1 MKKRVLSLITAFS
14 IILSILSLNLTT
26 YAAVSYSDWT
36 NVDISSYQKFRD
48 SVLGNYYNTDG
59 DHGAQCWDGAN
70 ILWRQAI
77 GRKLQ
82 TGTGYARGCWES
94 KRDAN
99 AGTEFELITD
109 IGSVRRGDIVVFN
122 GPDAKTGHIAFAD
135 EDYNGSG
142 SLSVLGQNQ
151 TSRSKVTSY
160 DSDGG
165 CWEGPFTVTPW
176 NTAYFLGA
184 FRYKGWK
191 NTIPIQTGFYYIKSA
206 LNENYAIDVENSSTE
221 NHANIQLSVYDKNSR
236 SQMFFIEKIS
246 GEETYKIINLNS
258 NKSFDI
264 TDYGEEPGT
273 NLQQSEW
280 ANWINTAQ
288 RWDFYNAGGGY
299 VYIQSHYHKN
309 CIDVQNG
316 GAIANNNIQ
325 LWTPNQ
331 TAAQKFKLCLIPP
344 VVNISSNKVNVGET
358 VTVTWEEPYGTQYYD
373 SYLTE
378 FPEGYAYQTNKWHHT
393 GWVAGKYEF
402 SDLPAGHYTFFMHA
416 KNDYAISDQSNWVSF
431 DVYEPKY
438 IPTKTEIYNGHKY
451 ILYDYEAS
459 WDFCKSLCEEWGG
472 HLVTVNSS
480 DEQEF
485 IKTFIN
491 NGSKDAYWLGLTYYY
506 TDTWHWITDEAY
518 DYTNWCS
525 SEPSL
530 SGSYGNKEM
539 FAEIRKSYSYGWN
552 DVSNTNC
559 SNKGFILEFDSITP
573 TIELDVT
580 DNNPYSVINAT
591 IENAEIGSQIIFAI
605 YKDNKL
611 IDLQTKT
618 YEGENVLAETSVDYD
633 RIKAMLWENMH
644 GMKPLCPP
652 DEYVK
657 EIKK

>member
-1 MKKRVLSLITAFS
+1 MRRKTVALLLFLSVLLSAMSCLVMPVYATQYDGYQSIPIDSYDSFRTATKG
-14 IILSILSLNLTT
+14 NG
-26 YAAVSYSDWT
+26 Y
-36 NVDISSYQKFRD
+36 NVDYSY
-48 SVLGNYYNTDG
+48 GN
-59 DHGAQCWDGAN
+59 QCWDGAA
-70 ILWRQAI
+70 LFWHQL
-77 GRKLQ
+77 GMSLQ
-82 TGTGYARGCWES
+82 TGNHEARGCWNL
-94 KRDAN
+94 KRNEN
-99 AGTEFELITD
+99 AGDKFDLIYNKED
-109 IGSVRRGDIVVFN
+109 IRRGDIVVLDY
-122 GPDAKTGHIAFAD
+122 GSDGHIAFAD
-135 EDYNGSG
+135 ADYSG
-142 SLSVLGQNQ
+142 TSLSLYGQNQ
-151 TSRSKVTSY
+151 NYS
-160 DSDGG
+160 G
-165 CWEGPFTVTPW
+165 EPF
-176 NTAYFLGA
+176 NTCNYSLNTFLGA

-191 NTIPIQTGFYYIKSA
+191 NTISIQTGFYYIKSA

-552 DVSNTNC
+552 DVGNTNC
-559 SNKGFILEFDSITP
+559 SNKGFILELDSISP
-573 TIELDVT
+573 KIEIGVT
-580 DNNPYSVINAT
+580 DKTSYSAVNAIIT
-591 IENAEIGSQIIFAI
+591 NTDIGSQVVFAV

-611 IDLQTKT
+611 IDLKTQT
-618 YEGENVLAETSVDYD
+618 YEGENVSIETDPDYD
-633 RIKAMLWENMH
+633 RIKAMLWDSMQ
-644 GMKPLCPP
+644 GMKPLCPASVF
-652 DEYVK
+652 EKNNEVS
-657 EIKK
+657 